1 MGAIGTQ
8 ATSTAS
14 TPTSW
19 SNTGADVRTAV
30 NFRLNRSEDSDDMNN
45 YITRAIRRIARM
57 AQWPDLHE
65 TDSTTLAFT
74 SGDKSKAMPSDFEPR
89 GLDRLYIADDRTLAP
104 MHGDTL
110 RIYQELENAD
120 TGEPTRHAIIGG
132 NCYLYPIPDAN
143 YTVKLDHWAIPA
155 DISDETAAL
164 VLNEQ
169 FQEAIILATM
179 VAYLNEQT
187 GLGTHPKVAES
198 DAKFYAEMATLIGAD
213 DRKPTV
219 ARPFNYGT

>member
-1 MGAIGTQ
+1 M
-8 ATSTAS
+8 
-14 TPTSW
+14 
-19 SNTGADVRTAV
+19 TGKTIREAL
-30 NFRLNRSEDSDDMNN
+30 NSRLNRTEETDGVNDEM
-45 YITRAIRRIARM
+45 TAAIQRIASM
-57 AQWPDLHE
+57 GLWPDLHE
-65 TDSTTLAFT
+65 TDTTLAFT

-132 NCYLYPIPDAN
+132 NCYLYPIPDAS
-143 YTVKLDHWAIPA
+143 YTIRLDHWAIPA

-198 DAKFYAEMATLIGAD
+198 EQKFYAEMVTIIGAD

-219 ARPFNYGT
+219 VRPFNYGT